1 MRNAGQYEIVIG
13 LEVHAQLLT
22 KTKLFCGDTTL
33 FGEEPNT
40 QVSAISLGHPG
51 TLPRL
56 NKEVITLAIKL
67 GLACNCH
74 IVQHNYFARKNYF
87 YADLP
92 KGYQIS
98 QHTTPVCKNGF
109 LEIGIGKETKKIRIN
124 RIHIEEDAGKSLHD
138 ENSDCTN
145 LDFNRAGMPLLE
157 IVTEPDLRS
166 AEEAFA
172 YVTHLRKLVRHLGV
186 CDGNME
192 QGSLRCDV
200 NISVRRS
207 GTEKLGTKV
216 EIKNLNSIRFIKKS
230 IECESRRLIALL
242 ESGETII
249 QETRGFD
256 ETHFTTYSIRT
267 KEDEDDYRYF
277 PEPDL
282 PPFFVSDETIARIKN
297 EMPPLQNEVKRKL
310 VEEYQLSAYDAEQ
323 LSNDTELSNFFFEL
337 TKQTSNYKAAANWL
351 TGPVKNYLSANELR
365 IDEADLPASSL
376 AQIIFLIDEG
386 KINHGIA
393 IQKIFPELL
402 KKPSLNVVEFIKQKQ
417 LFIQTSQNEIDEL
430 IDTALNKHSEKI
442 PEYKK
447 GRKGLI
453 SLFVGE
459 VMKLSKGKADA
470 KLVTEKI
477 IEKLKAYYD

>member
-1 MRNAGQYEIVIG
+1 MPDTGKYEIVVG

-22 KTKLFCGDTTL
+22 KTKLFCADTTE
-33 FGEEPNT
+33 FGKEPNT
-40 QVSAISLGHPG
+40 QVSVISLGYPG

-56 NKEVITLAIKL
+56 NKEAIPLAIKL
-67 GLACNCH
+67 GLACHCR

-98 QHTTPVCKNGF
+98 QHTTPICKNGF
-109 LEIGIGKETKKIRIN
+109 LEITVGKEAKTIRIN

-138 ENSDCTN
+138 ENSDFSN

-157 IVTEPDLRS
+157 IVTEPDIRS

-172 YVTHLRKLVRHLGV
+172 YVTSLRKLVRYLDV

-192 QGSLRCDV
+192 RGSLRCDV
-200 NISVRRS
+200 NISVRKK
-207 GTEKLGTKV
+207 GEAKLGTKV
-216 EIKNLNSIRFIKKS
+216 EIKNLNSIRFIKKA
-230 IECESRRLIALL
+230 IEFESKRLIDLL
-242 ESGETII
+242 ERTETVL

-256 ETHFTTYSIRT
+256 ENNFSTYSIRT

-282 PPFFVSDETIARIKN
+282 PPFFISDEMIEEIKSQ
-297 EMPPLQNEVKRKL
+297 MPALQTEIKEKL
-310 VEEYQLSAYDAEQ
+310 IVDYHLSSYDAEQ
-323 LSNDTELSNFFFEL
+323 LSNDMELINFFFEL
-337 TKQTSNYKAAANWL
+337 VKQTNNYKAAANWIL
-351 TGPVKNYLSANELR
+351 GPVKNHLSANEMAL
-365 IDEADLPASSL
+365 DETNLHPDII
-376 AQIIFLIDEG
+376 AQLINLIDSG
-386 KINHGIA
+386 RISYGIA
-393 IQKIFPELL
+393 VQQIFPFALQN
-402 KKPSLNVVEFIKQKQ
+402 PSLDIVQFIEENQ
-417 LFIQTSQNEIDEL
+417 LEVQTSQFEIENL
-430 IDTALNKHSEKI
+430 IDTALNKHPEKI
-442 PEYKK
+442 TEYKK
-447 GRKGLI
+447 GKKGLI

-477 IEKLKAYYD
+477 IEKLKS

>member
-1 MRNAGQYEIVIG
+1 MQNKDQYEIVIG

-22 KTKLFCGDTTL
+22 KTKLFCADATE
-33 FGEEPNT
+33 FENEPNT
-40 QVSAISLGHPG
+40 RVSVISLGYPG

-56 NKEVITLAIKL
+56 NKEAISLAVKS
-67 GLACNCH
+67 GLACNCE

-98 QHTTPVCKNGF
+98 QHTTPICKNGF
-109 LEIGIGKETKKIRIN
+109 LEIAVARQTKKIRIN
-124 RIHIEEDAGKSLHD
+124 RIHIEEDAGKSLYD
-138 ENSDCTN
+138 ESSDFTN

-172 YVTHLRKLVRHLGV
+172 YVTLLRKLVRHLNV

-200 NISVRRS
+200 NISVRKK
-207 GTEKLGTKV
+207 EEQKLGTKV
-216 EIKNLNSIRFIKKS
+216 EIKNLNSIRFIKKA
-230 IECESRRLIALL
+230 IEFESKRLIALL
-242 ESGETII
+242 EEGKTIL

-256 ETHFTTYSIRT
+256 ENNFSTYSIRA

-282 PPFFVSDETIARIKN
+282 PPFFVSN
-297 EMPPLQNEVKRKL
+297 EMIEKIRSQMPALQTEIKEKL
-310 VEEYQLSAYDAEQ
+310 IAGYQLSAYDAEQ

-337 TKQTSNYKAAANWL
+337 INHTDNYKASVNWIL
-351 TGPVKNYLSANELR
+351 GPIKNHLSANEISL
-365 IDEADLPASSL
+365 DEINLHSPAV
-376 AQIIFLIDEG
+376 AEIIELIDKG
-386 KINHGIA
+386 KVSYGIA
-393 IQKIFPELL
+393 VQQIFPAII
-402 KKPSLNVVEFIKQKQ
+402 KNPSLNINQFIEENQ
-417 LFIQTSQNEIDEL
+417 LQIQTSQTEIENL
-430 IDTALNKHSEKI
+430 IEAALNKYSEKI
-442 PEYKK
+442 SEYKK
-447 GRKGLI
+447 GKKGLI

-477 IEKLKAYYD
+477 IEKLKAQS